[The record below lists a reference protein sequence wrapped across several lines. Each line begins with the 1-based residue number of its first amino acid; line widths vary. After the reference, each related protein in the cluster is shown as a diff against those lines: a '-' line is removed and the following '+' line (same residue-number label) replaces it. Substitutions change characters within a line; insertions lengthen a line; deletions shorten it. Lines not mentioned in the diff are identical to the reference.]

1 MNSSDRREA
10 VMALYEMFPSFRKA
24 VMGTFNK
31 KVFDLTRIQLIMMM
45 TLYYNGSVSMGTLAK
60 LVDTSNE
67 QITRAAGKLTDKG
80 YVTREQDKNNRRIVN
95 ISLSENAHS
104 IIAEAEKEFLDNL
117 QNRFDN
123 VSDSDMIK
131 LKESAEFISELLN
144 RVADEE

>member
-67 QITRAAGKLTDKG
+67 QITRAAGKLTEKG
-80 YVTREQDKNNRRIVN
+80 YVTREQDKNNKRIVN
-95 ISLSENAHS
+95 ISLSEEARS

-123 VSDSDMIK
+123 ISDSDMIK

-144 RVADEE
+144 RASDEE